1 MDIAL
6 HAAGQTRFS
15 GGLSSSQCKEKL
27 GKPLPQQYALE
38 LLTVYAWERGC
49 KETYFK
55 TAQGFQTVLKLV
67 QNYKKLCIY
76 WEKYYDFDNPVIAQ
90 YLRKQLRKPRPVIL
104 DPADPTGNLGG
115 GDSQSWPRLAREAEA
130 WLSYPCFKNA
140 DGSPVGS
147 WYIEVSPSACS
158 LSSSPPPPLHTAKEI
173 ASCWKSLVFA

>member
-90 YLRKQLRKPRPVIL
+90 YLRKQLRKPRYSI
-104 DPADPTGNLGG
+104 PTG
-115 GDSQSWPRLAREAEA
+115 
-130 WLSYPCFKNA
+130 LSTPHRWTPGYSCGA
-140 DGSPVGS
+140 
-147 WYIEVSPSACS
+147 
-158 LSSSPPPPLHTAKEI
+158 LEI
-173 ASCWKSLVFA
+173 GEWEGFT